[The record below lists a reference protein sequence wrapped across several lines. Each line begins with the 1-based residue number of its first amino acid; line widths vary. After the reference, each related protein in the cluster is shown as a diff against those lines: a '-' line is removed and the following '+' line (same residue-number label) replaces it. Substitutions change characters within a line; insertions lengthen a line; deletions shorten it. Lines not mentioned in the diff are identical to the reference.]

1 MPSKD
6 ILGEILPVSF
16 ECQSVLCLGKIESRV
31 EPKHPGSR
39 ASSRDQKDIYVDDEA
54 QS

>member
-1 MPSKD
+1 MPNKD

-39 ASSRDQKDIYVDDEA
+39 AGRDQKDIYVDDKA